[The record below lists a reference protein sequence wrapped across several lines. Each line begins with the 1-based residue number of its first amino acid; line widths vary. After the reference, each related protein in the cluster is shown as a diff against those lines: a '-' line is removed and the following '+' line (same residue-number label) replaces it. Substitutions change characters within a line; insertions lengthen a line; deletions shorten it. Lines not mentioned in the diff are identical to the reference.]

1 MAENTIIHEISLV
14 GYKAASAGG
23 MLDLGTWGSYGIE
36 KLHLTLDA
44 AWQDLTITAFFNVK
58 GKVVAKKVVGKD
70 GYADV
75 PWEATK
81 ESTFAGRIVFEGSMN
96 GQRRIT
102 TDLNYKVSN
111 HSEITDIDPVPTDDR
126 WNQFV
131 TQNKEYRDGAYEAAT
146 KAEARAEDAEAASED
161 AQAAMR
167 AAKASEDAAAASK
180 IAAKNSEDKAKAG
193 ANAAAVSEGN
203 ANASERAA
211 ASSAAAAA
219 TSEGNAA
226 ESAKNAASAAKKAAD
241 ESVAANIA
249 TIEKMQTDVANKQA
263 AAAASEKAAAASAIA
278 AAGSAAQAET
288 QKTAAAKS
296 ASDAQGYMQTASGA
310 ATAANASAENA
321 AESKAAAENSASAA
335 AGSEQAAGTS
345 ELKAAK
351 SEKAAKAS
359 EQAASESAQAALE
372 SKTAAATSEVNAA
385 ASAKKAQ
392 DVADSLPEDYT
403 TAVNDIA
410 TLKQQVA
417 NITPDDST
425 IGGKPWSSK
434 HIIDMLCPPLEE
446 SGNPVVC
453 YPVAGYPLGVKAS
466 WEPVQ
471 EGSGTP
477 YPAGGGKQLLDTN
490 KCVPTV
496 EKPYG
501 MTITLYGDVFKV
513 SGVPNEEVTTT
524 EFYSFAV
531 CTCSQEELR
540 GKGYKVTAWA
550 IKGKVNNAWGLRTES
565 ENALAIAAE
574 LTPGVNNDIQL
585 RLMVS
590 KDTPTA
596 WEPYENIRPIKGRDS
611 VTVERCGANL
621 SKISDISTPN
631 KSLTPVELPTEIVTD
646 IEISFDTLNAEIEKV
661 GTAFLLNKADGKW
674 KAITVQDFGISTA
687 GKIPNGRKTAVFH
700 GVTFKTVETVIM
712 KNGYCKWSG
721 DVNNFC
727 VSIIQ
732 SAPYTPYIG
741 QTNTLT
747 LPETVYGGEVDA
759 VTGSGRC
766 TWNKVS
772 LDGTESWIEPSS
784 NSYYAA
790 FGYIPSDGSEH
801 GVASHYPYG
810 VRAKNL
816 FANKNGA
823 IVLYGMN
830 DSLSINEWKS
840 FLAAQHAAGTPV
852 QIVYKL
858 AEPVPF
864 TATGAQPIPALAG
877 VNTVLTDADS
887 ATVTGRADPI
897 KRITDLE
904 AAVASIN

>member
-1 MAENTIIHEISLV
+1 MHVIKLNGYNATTENGEKLE
-14 GYKAASAGG
+14 
-23 MLDLGTWGSYGIE
+23 LGTFDSYGEEQLQIVE
-36 KLHLTLDA
+36 APDWVNLSVIATFNPPNKKPVQVAVDSVTGVIKVPKEATADLYGVGTIVFVGLADGVQRISADCEYIVRKHSNASGTEPAEPTPDLLQQVLTLS
-44 AWQDLTITAFFNVK
+44 K
-58 GKVVAKKVVGKD
+58 
-70 GYADV
+70 
-75 PWEATK
+75 
-81 ESTFAGRIVFEGSMN
+81 
-96 GQRRIT
+96 
-102 TDLNYKVSN
+102 
-111 HSEITDIDPVPTDDR
+111 
-126 WNQFV
+126 
-131 TQNKEYRDGAYEAAT
+131 
-146 KAEARAEDAEAASED
+146 D
-161 AQAAMR
+161 AQT
-167 AAKASEDAAAASK
+167 
-180 IAAKNSEDKAKAG
+180 AAKN
-193 ANAAAVSEGN
+193 
-203 ANASERAA
+203 
-211 ASSAAAAA
+211 
-219 TSEGNAA
+219 A
-226 ESAKNAASAAKKAAD
+226 EQSAKNAAKDAAD
-241 ESVAANIA
+241 TVKPYKEEAVR
-249 TIEKMQTDVANKQA
+249 
-263 AAAASEKAAAASAIA
+263 
-278 AAGSAAQAET
+278 
-288 QKTAAAKS
+288 
-296 ASDAQGYMQTASGA
+296 A
-310 ATAANASAENA
+310 ATAAALSEKNV
-321 AESKAAAENSASAA
+321 AESKTAAQEAAE
-335 AGSEQAAGTS
+335 
-345 ELKAAK
+345 
-351 SEKAAKAS
+351 
-359 EQAASESAQAALE
+359 AALE

-434 HIIDMLCPPLEE
+434 HIIDMFCPPLEE

-496 EKPYG
+496 GKPYG
-501 MTITLYGDVFKV
+501 MTITLDGDVFKV

-524 EFYSFAV
+524 ELYSFAV

-550 IKGKVNNAWGLRTES
+550 IKGKVDNAWGLRTES
-565 ENALAIAAE
+565 ENALAIAVE

-631 KSLTPVELPTEIVTD
+631 KTLTPVELPTEIVAD

-661 GTAFLLNKADGKW
+661 GTAFFLNKADGEW

-700 GVTFKTVETVIM
+700 GVTFKTVETVII

-732 SAPYTPYIG
+732 NAPYTPYTG

-759 VTGSGRC
+759 VRGEGNNNTKII
-766 TWNKVS
+766 T
-772 LDGTESWIEPSS
+772 LDGNELKFRLYNNVFYNLPPHSTPGISEQAKVCCSHFD
-784 NSYYAA
+784 AKF
-790 FGYIPSDGSEH
+790 FGTNANYEFCFLSKSAIDG
-801 GVASHYPYG
+801 
-810 VRAKNL
+810 L
-816 FANKNGA
+816 FASADHFKYIDFA
-823 IVLYGMN
+823 
-830 DSLSINEWKS
+830 
-840 FLAAQHAAGTPV
+840 PV
-852 QIVYKL
+852 QYLHQNGEEYK
-858 AEPVPF
+858 
-864 TATGAQPIPALAG
+864 TATYQHQSVLLNPMLVVRGHKGRVFQSFYQHEIDNGCYGNTAKQTNG
-877 VNTVLTDADS
+877 VFQFL
-887 ATVTGRADPI
+887 GII
-897 KRITDLE
+897 KGKE
-904 AAVASIN
+904 KA